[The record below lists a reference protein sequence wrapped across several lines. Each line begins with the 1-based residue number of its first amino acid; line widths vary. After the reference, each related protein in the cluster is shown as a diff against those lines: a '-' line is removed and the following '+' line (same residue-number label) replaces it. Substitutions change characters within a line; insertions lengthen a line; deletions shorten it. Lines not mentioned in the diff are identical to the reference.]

1 MSIKN
6 GRLLTRSE
14 QKKKDKLDNIFLCVT
29 SLIAS
34 VGMTLSFFTIERLCK
49 PKLTKS
55 PYNGNKISI
64 DDKELSEKIK
74 EVKEV
79 LEQEIGSDEIN
90 AYINDQ
96 MSDEEKKNLLLMYA
110 IYENPYFSNSDLVQL
125 EGYLQYLKD
134 NPYINYEFV
143 YKLFRSS
150 MLLKEINLKDD
161 SGSYL
166 PHLNIIKLNYNSALA
181 HECFHLED
189 IYLQNHI
196 NTVRPDYDF
205 QDWFVEGFSEVL
217 SSEYV
222 DHESVSYPV
231 QCAAIR
237 IFTEFLGSDKMLEVR
252 SKGDFEIFVNAMV
265 EKGIDKQEL
274 LDLLDVLNKYTKE
287 YKRDCKTPEEKEEQK
302 SNCISLAAIICDK
315 FALMYNKI
323 YDTPEKISPTFVYNL
338 TNLKN
343 QTSHDFN
350 KFHYF
355 LFNKMILENE
365 PLPYMLDVLVED
377 EFGNPTKII
386 RREYF
391 KEFIFD
397 YYTSN
402 SGVITYYDQYKLQ
415 NFLLEENKK
424 IK

>member
-6 GRLLTRSE
+6 GRLLTRCE

-34 VGMTLSFFTIERLCK
+34 VGMTFCFFTLERLSK

-79 LEQEIGSDEIN
+79 LEQELGSDAIN

-150 MLLKEINLKDD
+150 MLLKEINLKDAA
-161 SGSYL
+161 GIYL
-166 PHLNIIKLNYNSALA
+166 PHLNIIKLNDNSALA

-205 QDWFVEGFSEVL
+205 QDWFVEGFAEVL

-222 DHESVSYPV
+222 DHGIDSYPV

-274 LDLLDVLNKYTKE
+274 LDLLDVLNKYSKE
-287 YKRDCKTPEEKEEQK
+287 YKRYCKTPEEEEEQK
-302 SNCISLAAIICDK
+302 SNCTSLAAIICEK

-323 YDTPEKISPTFVYNL
+323 YNEPTLVSPIFIYNL
-338 TNLKN
+338 EHLKN
-343 QTSHDFN
+343 QESHDFN
-350 KFHYF
+350 KFNYF
-355 LFNKMILENE
+355 LFNKKILKNE
-365 PLPYMLDVLVED
+365 PYPYMLDIWVEN
-377 EFGNPTKII
+377 EFGDPTII
-386 RREYF
+386 IKREYR
-391 KEFIFD
+391 KTVIYD
-397 YYTSN
+397 YYKNGAGHSN
-402 SGVITYYDQYKLQ
+402 SYEQDTLQ
-415 NFLLEENKK
+415 SFLLEENK